1 MKRFEG
7 LNSIDKDSY
16 FIRLSDKKDHFIHF
30 EGDNP
35 NDRLDKFNPMSK
47 YPPVGV
53 TYRVIK
59 GEKGACIWHKKEAE
73 KFIESVFGRQNIEM
87 VKVTDV
93 LKNIK

>member
-16 FIRLSDKKDHFIHF
+16 FIRLSDRKDHFIHF

-35 NDRLDKFNPMSK
+35 DDDSE
-47 YPPVGV
+47 VV
-53 TYRVIK
+53 YRVIK
-59 GEKGACIWHKKEAE
+59 GEKGACVWHKKECKA
-73 KFIESVFGRQNIEM
+73 FIKNIGKSNVEM

-93 LKNIK
+93 LKNDGSLN

>member
-35 NDRLDKFNPMSK
+35 NDDSEI
-47 YPPVGV
+47 V
-53 TYRVIK
+53 YRVIN

-73 KFIESVFGRQNIEM
+73 AFIKYIGKSNVEM

-93 LKNIK
+93 LKNDGSLN